1 MINSSTGVIVTVVEL
16 DRETRPMPFELVVTA
31 TDLDGNSVD
40 RNRGDAQV
48 IINSE
53 TIILLI
59 IIIII
64 LCNLTQLAKHDQ
76 THAHTH
82 THTALDLN
90 DNSPMF
96 EDNSYSFSV
105 AENTDVL
112 DPNVFVVLATDR
124 DDGTNSEIT
133 YNITGGNQ
141 DNVFVI
147 GKSRTQ
153 YC

>member
-1 MINSSTGVIVTVVEL
+1 M
-16 DRETRPMPFELVVTA
+16 
-31 TDLDGNSVD
+31 
-40 RNRGDAQV
+40 
-48 IINSE
+48 
-53 TIILLI
+53 
-59 IIIII
+59 
-64 LCNLTQLAKHDQ
+64 H
-76 THAHTH
+76 THAHTHTPHTHAH

-90 DNSPMF
+90 DNSPVF

-112 DPNVFVVLATDR
+112 DPNVFVVLATDE

-141 DNVFVI
+141 DKVFVI
-147 GKSRTQ
+147 GKSRTK